1 MFELTL
7 DEENEL
13 DDLDIGFIQNTHE
26 QIDIKEMFLI
36 VYSYGNL

>member
-13 DDLDIGFIQNTHE
+13 DDLDIGFIQNANGKNN
-26 QIDIKEMFLI
+26 IKEMFFI
-36 VYSYGNL
+36 VHSYGDL